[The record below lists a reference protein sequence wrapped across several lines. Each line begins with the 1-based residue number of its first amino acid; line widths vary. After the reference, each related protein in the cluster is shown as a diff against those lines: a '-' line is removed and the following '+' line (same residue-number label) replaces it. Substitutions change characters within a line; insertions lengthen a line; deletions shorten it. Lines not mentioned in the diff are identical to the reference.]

1 MRKLVAILSVSALV
15 AGGATGTALANN
27 GKGKGS
33 GGPGGGKS
41 CQSHGPKG
49 KTPKGCPP
57 PAPACDFGPVTG
69 ALHNSPLG
77 ATPLDQVFCAL
88 GNATGGAL

>member
-27 GKGKGS
+27 GKGKGN
-33 GGPGGGKS
+33 GGGNSQK
-41 CQSHGPKG
+41 CTPHGPKG